1 MALGSVKLQRALS
14 EEQFVFF
21 FFFQAL
27 VVMTDGISQDRV
39 RRPALALKSQG
50 VRVFA
55 LGIGRRYR
63 RRELHQIATNGRYVF
78 TANFRSLNQAARR
91 ISRKIC
97 RCKSIAQCPA

>member
-14 EEQFVFF
+14 EEQFVF

-63 RRELHQIATNGRYVF
+63 RRELHQIATNERYVF